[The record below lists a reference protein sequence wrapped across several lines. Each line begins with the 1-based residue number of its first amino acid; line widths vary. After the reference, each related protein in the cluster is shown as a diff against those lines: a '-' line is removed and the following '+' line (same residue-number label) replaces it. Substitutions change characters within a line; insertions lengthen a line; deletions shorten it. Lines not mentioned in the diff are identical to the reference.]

1 MRAGVGGLNVEINEL
16 KGKSLD
22 LHTPLEAENDL
33 MKGRSVCYSNVSPV
47 EGLEGVEF
55 QIPPDPECFFILN
68 QARLEGLFV
77 VLDKD
82 GTPVTS
88 NDNVTLS
95 HHWGACLF
103 SQIEIY
109 LNGTQVCDLSAPVSY
124 PFKHYIDSSLSYHWN
139 VINNVGKAEGYYKD
153 YREYC
158 YWMFTE
164 EARRIHNCKDR
175 TQFSEMIL
183 DGKKVYFN
191 STIPV
196 DILHTDKY
204 LPPNV
209 EIKMKLSRFNP
220 TFGID
225 QEVPDKTFNF
235 VLKDLKLHMRKVL
248 ASERVRNRFQTK
260 LLQEPCF
267 LPYKDS
273 RLIHHHIPENSTVY
287 SANHINDQILPNQII
302 FVIVKSKLL

>member
-1 MRAGVGGLNVEINEL
+1 MKYIFIISSHPLNFLIVTKQNILCRPLSLAGLWLQQMRAGVGGLNVEINEL

-33 MKGRSVCYSNVSPV
+33 MKGRGVCYSSVSPV

-68 QARLEGLFV
+68 QARLEGHFV
-77 VLDKD
+77 VLDKY

-175 TQFSEMIL
+175 TQFHEMIL

-191 STIPV
+191 STIPAN
-196 DILHTDKY
+196 ILHTDKY

-209 EIKMKLSRFNP
+209 EIKMKLSRFLSD
-220 TFGID
+220 IW
-225 QEVPDKTFNF
+225 
-235 VLKDLKLHMRKVL
+235 H
-248 ASERVRNRFQTK
+248 
-260 LLQEPCF
+260 
-267 LPYKDS
+267 
-273 RLIHHHIPENSTVY
+273 
-287 SANHINDQILPNQII
+287 
-302 FVIVKSKLL
+302 